1 LLLVRNEQQA
11 TNNLQ
16 LHCVTISFTVSSIR
30 VTTAQATYD
39 VTIAP
44 GLLRTLYPRLR
55 KLNSGKPPK
64 TFVVTSPNI
73 WALWHKSFLS
83 SFPADQQPTTL
94 FLPRGERHKRLAQV
108 EALAEQLV
116 HAGADRDSILL
127 AFGGGIIGDL
137 TGFLAAIYMRGIRYV
152 GIPTTILAQVDS
164 SLGGKTGVNLV
175 AGKNL
180 IGSFHHPLAVYSD
193 IDTLATL
200 PIAELR
206 AGLQESIKAG
216 IIYDAKLFRYLEQ
229 NADTVIG
236 SGSASQPVGIEHR
249 PSKPVFA
256 PDPKAIEKVIAASVR
271 VKADVVSKDEK
282 ESGLRMILNF
292 GHTIGHA
299 IEAATHYRKLLH
311 GEAVAW
317 GSIAALHV
325 SLKRGRITHEEFA
338 RMANLILR
346 YGPIPPF
353 KADPANLVALTSGDK
368 KKRSGRR
375 AFVLTTGI
383 GTTEIA
389 YDVTD
394 AELLTATRS
403 MLQDMKSAQS
413 RTVMSAI
420 A

>member
-1 LLLVRNEQQA
+1 
-11 TNNLQ
+11 
-16 LHCVTISFTVSSIR
+16 VSSIR
-30 VTTAQATYD
+30 VTTPQATYD

-55 KLNSGKPPK
+55 KLNGDRPPK

-73 WALWHKSFLS
+73 WALWHERFLA
-83 SFPADQQPTTL
+83 SFPADAQPSVL
-94 FLPRGERHKRLAQV
+94 FLPSGERHKRLATV
-108 EALAEQLV
+108 ESLAEQLV

-127 AFGGGIIGDL
+127 AFGGGVVGDV

-152 GIPTTILAQVDS
+152 GLPTTVLAQVDS
-164 SLGGKTGVNLV
+164 SLGGKTGVNLA

-200 PIAELR
+200 PTAELR
-206 AGLQESIKAG
+206 AGLQEAVKSG
-216 IIYDAKLFRYLEQ
+216 IIYDANLFRYLEQ
-229 NADTVIG
+229 KADTVL
-236 SGSASQPVGIEHR
+236 AS
-249 PSKPVFA
+249 
-256 PDPKAIEKVIAASVR
+256 DPTALARVITASVR

-317 GSIAALHV
+317 GSMAALHV
-325 SLKRGRITHEEFA
+325 SLNRRRISHEDFA

-346 YGPIPPF
+346 YGPIPTF
-353 KADPANLVALTSGDK
+353 KVAATPRASAEKLVALTSGDK

-394 AELLTATRS
+394 AELLAATTA
-403 MLQDMKSAQS
+403 MLTDMRQHKFAG
-413 RTVMSAI
+413 
-420 A
+420 

>member
-1 LLLVRNEQQA
+1 MVRY
-11 TNNLQ
+11 
-16 LHCVTISFTVSSIR
+16 HRSTVPSIR
-30 VTTAQATYD
+30 VTTPQATYD
-39 VTIAP
+39 VIIAP

-55 KLNSGKPPK
+55 KLNAGRPPK

-73 WALWHKSFLS
+73 WALWHKPFLA
-83 SFPADQQPTTL
+83 SFPKEQQPAVL
-94 FLPRGERHKRLAQV
+94 FHPAGERYKRLARV
-108 EALAEQLV
+108 ESLAEQLV
-116 HAGADRDSILL
+116 HAGADRDTILL
-127 AFGGGIIGDL
+127 AFGGGVIGDL

-152 GIPTTILAQVDS
+152 GVPTTVLAQVDS
-164 SLGGKTGVNLV
+164 SLGGKTGVNLP

-180 IGSFHHPLAVYSD
+180 IGSFHHPLAVFSD
-193 IDTLATL
+193 IDLLRTL
-200 PIAELR
+200 PAAELR
-206 AGLQESIKAG
+206 SGLQEANKAG
-216 IIYDAKLFRYLEQ
+216 IIYDAKLVRYLEQ
-229 NADTVIG
+229 NADVVL
-236 SGSASQPVGIEHR
+236 AS
-249 PSKPVFA
+249 
-256 PDPKAIEKVIAASVR
+256 DPAALARVIAASVK
-271 VKADVVSKDEK
+271 VKADVVSKDER

-299 IEAATHYRKLLH
+299 IEAATNYRKLLH

-325 SLKRGRITHEEFA
+325 SLNRGRITHEEFA

-353 KADPANLVALTSGDK
+353 RADPAKLVALTSGDK

-375 AFVLTTGI
+375 AFVLSTGI

-403 MLQDMKSAQS
+403 MLEDMRSH
-413 RTVMSAI
+413 T
-420 A
+420 

>member
-1 LLLVRNEQQA
+1 
-11 TNNLQ
+11 
-16 LHCVTISFTVSSIR
+16 VSSIR
-30 VTTAQATYD
+30 VTTPQASYD
-39 VTIAP
+39 VTIGT
-44 GLLRTLYPRLR
+44 GLLRTLRGRLKKLTPGKSPR
-55 KLNSGKPPK
+55 

-73 WALWHKSFLS
+73 WALWHQRFLA
-83 SFPADQQPTTL
+83 SFPADTQPTVL
-94 FLPRGERHKRLAQV
+94 FHPSGERHKRLVQV
-108 EALAEQLV
+108 ESLANQLV

-127 AFGGGIIGDL
+127 AFGGGIIGDV

-164 SLGGKTGVNLV
+164 SLGGKTGVNLL

-180 IGSFHHPLAVYSD
+180 IGSFHHPLAVLSD
-193 IDTLATL
+193 IDTLGTL
-200 PIAELR
+200 PPAELR
-206 AGLQESIKAG
+206 AGLQEAIKAG
-216 IIYDAKLFRYLEQ
+216 IIYAPSLFTYMEK
-229 NADTVIG
+229 NAAAIL
-236 SGSASQPVGIEHR
+236 GSATETG
-249 PSKPVFA
+249 A
-256 PDPKAIEKVIAASVR
+256 PRLASETWDSTALQKVITASVK

-325 SLKRGRITHEEFA
+325 SLNRGRITHEQFA

-353 KADPANLVALTSGDK
+353 RADPAKLVALTSGDK

-394 AELLTATRS
+394 AELLTATQS
-403 MLQDMKSAQS
+403 MLADMRQHKSAH
-413 RTVMSAI
+413 
-420 A
+420 

>member
-1 LLLVRNEQQA
+1 
-11 TNNLQ
+11 
-16 LHCVTISFTVSSIR
+16 VSSIQ
-30 VTTAQATYD
+30 VTTPQTTYD

-55 KLNSGKPPK
+55 KLNAGKPPK
-64 TFVVTSPNI
+64 TFLVTSPNI
-73 WALWHKSFLS
+73 WALWHKAFLS
-83 SFPADQQPTTL
+83 SFPAESQPTAL
-94 FLPRGERHKRLAQV
+94 FLPPGELHKRLASV
-108 EALAEQLV
+108 ESLAQQLAL
-116 HAGADRDSILL
+116 AGADRDSILL
-127 AFGGGIIGDL
+127 AFGGGVIGDV

-152 GIPTTILAQVDS
+152 GLPTTILAQVDS
-164 SLGGKTGVNLV
+164 SLGGKTGVNLQ

-180 IGSFHHPLAVYSD
+180 IGSFHHPLAVLSD
-193 IDTLATL
+193 IDLLRTL
-200 PIAELR
+200 PPAELR
-206 AGLQESIKAG
+206 SGLQEAIKAG

-229 NADTVIG
+229 NA
-236 SGSASQPVGIEHR
+236 ASVL
-249 PSKPVFA
+249 A
-256 PDPKAIEKVIAASVR
+256 ADPASLTRAITAAVR

-325 SLKRGRITHEEFA
+325 SLNRSRITHEEFA

-346 YGPIPPF
+346 YGPVPAF
-353 KADPANLVALTSGDK
+353 RADPAKLVALTSGDK

-375 AFVLTTGI
+375 GFVLTKAI
-383 GTTEIA
+383 GSTEIA

-394 AELLTATRS
+394 AELLTATTA
-403 MLQDMKSAQS
+403 MLAAMKRATI
-413 RTVMSAI
+413 RM
-420 A
+420 